1 MIYLDTHVVLWLYL
15 RKGEGISERAR
26 HSIEYEPEILISP
39 MVLLELD
46 YLHEIRRTTLGSAS
60 VFNYLHQR
68 IDLQV
73 CQKSFTDVI
82 RTASQLSWTRDP
94 FDRVIT
100 AQAATDGS
108 SLITKDEIILHHYG
122 KAVCMLAYS
131 KS

>member
-1 MIYLDTHVVLWLYL
+1 METAILIYLDTHVVLWLYL

-26 HSIEYEPEILISP
+26 QSIEYEPEILISP
-39 MVLLELD
+39 MALLELD
-46 YLHEIRRTTLGSAS
+46 YLHEIGRTTLGSEP
-60 VFNYLHQR
+60 VFNYLHQQ

-73 CQKSFTDVI
+73 CQKSFPDVI

-108 SLITKDEIILHHYG
+108 SLITKDEIILHHYEN
-122 KAVCMLAYS
+122 AVW
-131 KS
+131 

>member
-26 HSIEYEPEILISP
+26 QWIEYEPEILISP
-39 MVLLELD
+39 MALLELD
-46 YLHEIRRTTLGSAS
+46 YLHEIGRTTLGSEL

-108 SLITKDEIILHHYG
+108 SLITKDELILHHYEN
-122 KAVCMLAYS
+122 AVW
-131 KS
+131 

>member
-15 RKGEGISERAR
+15 RKGEGLSERAR
-26 HSIEYEPEILISP
+26 HSIEYEPEIFISP

-46 YLHEIRRTTLGSAS
+46 YLHEIERTTLGSEA
-60 VFNYLHQR
+60 VFDYLHQQ

-73 CQKSFTDVI
+73 CQKSFTDVV
-82 RTASQLSWTRDP
+82 RSASQLSWTRDP

-108 SLITKDEIILHHYG
+108 SLITKDEIILHHYEN
-122 KAVCMLAYS
+122 AVW
-131 KS
+131 

>member
-26 HSIEYEPEILISP
+26 QSIEYEPEILISP
-39 MVLLELD
+39 MALLELD
-46 YLHEIRRTTLGSAS
+46 YLHEIGRTTLGSEP
-60 VFNYLHQR
+60 VFNYLHQK

-73 CQKSFTDVI
+73 CQKSFPDVI

-108 SLITKDEIILHHYG
+108 SLITKDEIILHHYEN
-122 KAVCMLAYS
+122 AVW
-131 KS
+131 